1 MNNSQSLTLEEYQKR
16 AMDTCME
23 SCENIT
29 YMLTNLTAEVGELAG
44 KVAKAVRKGKVKID
58 DNRLEFTEQSTWNDT
73 TAIQQDFL
81 YEAGD
86 VLWQLAGL
94 CTVLHLPLEYVAEK
108 NLAKL
113 ADRKKRGVID
123 GTGDNR

>member
-1 MNNSQSLTLEEYQKR
+1 MNNSQSLTLDEYQKR

-44 KVAKAVRKGKVKID
+44 KIAKAVRSGKVTIEGNQLVYSKECMESD
-58 DNRLEFTEQSTWNDT
+58 ATCLRRDLM
-73 TAIQQDFL
+73 

>member
-1 MNNSQSLTLEEYQKR
+1 
-16 AMDTCME
+16 ME

-44 KVAKAVRKGKVKID
+44 KIAKAVRSGKVTIEGNQLVYSKECMESD
-58 DNRLEFTEQSTWNDT
+58 ATCLRRDLM
-73 TAIQQDFL
+73 

-94 CTVLHLPLEYVAEK
+94 CTVLHLSLEYVAEK

>member
-44 KVAKAVRKGKVKID
+44 KIAKAVRSGKVTIEG
-58 DNRLEFTEQSTWNDT
+58 NQLEYSKECMESDATCLQRD
-73 TAIQQDFL
+73 L
-81 YEAGD
+81 MYEAGD
-86 VLWQLAGL
+86 VLWQLSGL
-94 CTVLHLPLEYVAEK
+94 CKVLQLPLELVAK
-108 NLAKL
+108 NNLAKL
-113 ADRKKRGVID
+113 ADRRKRGVID
-123 GTGDNR
+123 GSGDNR